1 MSTTVSARWP
11 ALEPLPPAQAYD
23 RLQVERHAR
32 VLRSIVAWHLMSEI
46 GRRLRAVLRIWPGAA
61 HPPPLPGTG
70 R

>member
-1 MSTTVSARWP
+1 MSTTVNTWWP
-11 ALEPLPPAQAYD
+11 ALAPLPPELAHE

-46 GRRLRAVLRIWPGAA
+46 ARRLRAVLRIWPGAA
-61 HPPPLPGTG
+61 HPPPLPGAG